1 MAFSNFR
8 INVLLR
14 VMAIMALCFA
24 FAWALLNTR
33 WQVTPFVCG
42 VLVVLAVAELI
53 RYVEKTTRELTSFLS
68 FVTHNDFSVPVPTQ
82 DKGRAFDKLEAAYR
96 LLTGKFRDMNL
107 QKAADHQY
115 LEAVVE
121 HISIALVCLDEQ
133 NNVKMLNSPV
143 RRLFGLP
150 YLNSLRSFARI
161 DTRLP
166 ELLERLD
173 DGERT
178 LFAVRLGDETLQLV
192 LYATRFTL
200 LDQRYKLVSFQ
211 NIRDE
216 LDQREIDSWQKLIRV
231 LTHEIMNSVTPII
244 SLSKLVSDT
253 LVDDDGASLRTMTRQ
268 EQNDLQRS
276 VTAIHAR
283 SSGLLDFVQA
293 YRSLTNL
300 PAPVFVDVPVAPLL
314 ERVRT
319 LMSQE
324 LAERHVQL
332 ALTCDDATL
341 VFRADSG
348 QIEQVLIN
356 LLRNALEAL
365 AEVVGPRIELR
376 AQRDERGKLLLQV
389 IDNGPGIDPAH
400 LDSIFVPFFTTKRN
414 GTGVGLSISR
424 QIVQMNKGF
433 ISVRSEPG
441 ECAFTLKFR

>member
-8 INVLLR
+8 LNVLLR
-14 VMAIMALCFA
+14 AVIIMVLCFS
-24 FAWALLNTR
+24 FAWALLDTR
-33 WQVTPFVCG
+33 WQVTPFVSG
-42 VLVVLAVAELI
+42 LLIVLAVGELI
-53 RYVEKTTRELTSFLS
+53 RYVEKTNRELTSFLS
-68 FVTHNDFSVPVPTQ
+68 FVTHDDFSVPVPTQ
-82 DKGRAFDKLEAAYR
+82 NKGWVFDELEAAYR
-96 LLTGKFRDMNL
+96 LLTGKFRTLHL

-115 LEAVVE
+115 LESVVE
-121 HISIALVCLDEQ
+121 HVSIALVCLDQQ
-133 NNVKMLNSPV
+133 NNVRMINSPV

-161 DTRLP
+161 DPRLP
-166 ELLERLD
+166 SLLQRLG

-192 LYATRFTL
+192 LYATTFTL
-200 LDQRYKLVSFQ
+200 LDERYKLVSFQ

-253 LVDDDGASLRTMTRQ
+253 LVEDDGAALRKMTRQ
-268 EQNDLQRS
+268 EQDDLQRS

-300 PAPVFVDVPVAPLL
+300 PAPVFVDVQVAPLL

-332 ALTCDDATL
+332 VLDCDDAAL
-341 VFRADSG
+341 AFRADSG

-356 LLRNALEAL
+356 LLRNALDAL
-365 AEVVGPRIELR
+365 TDVAEPRI
-376 AQRDERGKLLLQV
+376 
-389 IDNGPGIDPAH
+389 
-400 LDSIFVPFFTTKRN
+400 
-414 GTGVGLSISR
+414 
-424 QIVQMNKGF
+424 
-433 ISVRSEPG
+433 
-441 ECAFTLKFR
+441 

>member
-8 INVLLR
+8 VNVVLRALLI
-14 VMAIMALCFA
+14 VALCFG
-24 FAWALLNTR
+24 FAWAWVETH

-42 VLVVLAVAELI
+42 VLIVLAVTELI
-53 RYVEKTTRELTSFLS
+53 RYIEKTTREFTSFLS

-82 DKGRAFDKLEAAYR
+82 HKGGAFDELEAAYR
-96 LLTGKFRDMNL
+96 LLTGKFRHMNL

-133 NNVKMLNSPV
+133 NNVKMINSPV

-161 DTRLP
+161 DARLP
-166 ELLERLD
+166 DLLERLD

-200 LDQRYKLVSFQ
+200 LDRRYKLVSFQ

-244 SLSKLVSDT
+244 SLSKLVSET
-253 LVDDDGASLRTMTRQ
+253 LVDGDGSLQAMTRQ
-268 EQNDLQRS
+268 EQDDLQRS
-276 VTAIHAR
+276 VAAIHAR

-300 PAPVFVDVPVAPLL
+300 PAPVFAEVQVVSLL

-324 LAERHVQL
+324 LAERNVPL
-332 ALTCDDATL
+332 VLTCDDATL
-341 VFRADSG
+341 VFRADPG
-348 QIEQVLIN
+348 QMEQVLIN

-365 AEVVGPRIELR
+365 ADVAGPRIELR

-389 IDNGPGIDPAH
+389 VDNGPGIDPAH

-441 ECAFTLKFR
+441 DCAFTLKFR